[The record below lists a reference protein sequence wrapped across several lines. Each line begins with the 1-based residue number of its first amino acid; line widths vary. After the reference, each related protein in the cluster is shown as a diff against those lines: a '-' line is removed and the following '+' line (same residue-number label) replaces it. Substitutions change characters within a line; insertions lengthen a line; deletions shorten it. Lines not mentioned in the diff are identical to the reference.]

1 MDISLYKL
9 VQNIERP
16 PSPLLVN
23 PATLLSLAESIIEV
37 LVEQQISATLWLKL
51 PPGKIWYS
59 AIKRYHQQVKVSH
72 TTYLCHTRKAGKNQ
86 ITQAGFPVVPVQLVP
101 NSQLR
106 RDYFLLILSPQF
118 SSLIL
123 AHRSRMRRQ
132 KKAKPKENHHKKLL
146 PLVSIC
152 SFESQIIKGVLD
164 GLKHSI
170 TQSTRLI
177 LAQSKSQTINTQLLE
192 TWDAQFIEPTAPN
205 PLLLEQLLS
214 KQIQHQDAVRRSAIV
229 ERITNLQRQNQEL
242 LDTLR
247 RKDESFSSICEEL
260 RIPLTHM
267 KAALSLLNSPHLK
280 PPQKQRYLQLL
291 STECARQNYLIDGL
305 LELVKLES
313 SADTTE
319 LVPLRLS
326 EIVPGVVSMYQP
338 LAQEKGIMLGYTV
351 STDLPAVYCS
361 PTWLKQI
368 VINLLHNSMKF
379 TPTGGQVYVTASV
392 VGDYVQLEFRDTGIG
407 ISPTEIP
414 KIFDRFYRV
423 RSTSNDDPGGA
434 GLGLTIVQQL
444 LLRCGGS
451 ISVRSRVGDGSGSIF
466 HVLLAIAPVF
476 VTEQV

>member
-9 VQNIERP
+9 AQNIERP

-23 PATLLSLAESIIEV
+23 PATLLSLAESMIEV

-72 TTYLCHTRKAGKNQ
+72 TTYVCHTQKAGENQ

-123 AHRSRMRRQ
+123 AHRSRMRRH
-132 KKAKPKENHHKKLL
+132 KKAKPKENKPKKLL

-164 GLKHSI
+164 GIKHSI
-170 TQSTRLI
+170 TQSTRLT
-177 LAQSKSQTINTQLLE
+177 LAQSKTQTINTDLLE
-192 TWDAQFIEPTAPN
+192 TWDDQFIYPTAPN

-229 ERITNLQRQNQEL
+229 ERITNLERQNQEL
-242 LDTLR
+242 LDTLC

-260 RIPLTHM
+260 RTPLTHM

-291 STECARQNYLIDGL
+291 STECDRQNSLINGL
-305 LELVKLES
+305 LELVQLET
-313 SADTTE
+313 ADTTE

-326 EIVPGVVSMYQP
+326 EIVPGVVSTYQP

-361 PTWLKQI
+361 PAWLRQI
-368 VINLLHNSMKF
+368 VINLLHNSIKF
-379 TPTGGQVYVTASV
+379 TPTGGQVWVKASV
-392 VGDYVQLEFRDTGIG
+392 VGDYVQLEFGDTGIG

-414 KIFDRFYRV
+414 KIFDRFYRI
-423 RSTSNDDPGGA
+423 RSASHDDPDGA

-451 ISVRSRVGDGSGSIF
+451 ISVKSKMGEGSIF
-466 HVLLAIAPVF
+466 HVLLPIAPVF
-476 VTEQV
+476 LTS

>member
-9 VQNIERP
+9 AQNIERR

-23 PATLLSLAESIIEV
+23 PATLLSLAESMIEV

-72 TTYLCHTRKAGKNQ
+72 TTYICHTQRASRNQ
-86 ITQAGFPVVPVQLVP
+86 ITQEGFPVVPVQLVP

-123 AHRSRMRRQ
+123 AHRSRIRRQ
-132 KKAKPKENHHKKLL
+132 KKAKPRENQHKKLL

-152 SFESQIIKGVLD
+152 TFESQIIKEVLD
-164 GLKHSI
+164 GLKHAI
-170 TQSTRLI
+170 TLT
-177 LAQSKSQTINTQLLE
+177 LAQSKSQTINTKNTDLLE
-192 TWDAQFIEPTAPN
+192 TWDEQFIKPPTAN

-214 KQIQHQDAVRRSAIV
+214 KQIQHQDAVRRNAIV
-229 ERITNLQRQNQEL
+229 ERITYLKHQNQEL
-242 LDTLR
+242 VDTLR

-291 STECARQNYLIDGL
+291 STECDRQNSLINGL
-305 LELVKLES
+305 LDLVQLES
-313 SADTTE
+313 SADTTD

-326 EIVPGVVSMYQP
+326 EIVPGVVSTYQP

-351 STDLPAVYCS
+351 STDLPAIYCS
-361 PTWLKQI
+361 PAWLRQI
-368 VINLLHNSMKF
+368 VINLLHNSIKF
-379 TPTGGQVYVTASV
+379 TPTGGQVWVRGSV
-392 VGDYVQLEFRDTGIG
+392 VGDYVQLEFGDTGIG

-423 RSTSNDDPGGA
+423 RSASHDDPGGA

-451 ISVRSRVGDGSGSIF
+451 ISVRSRIGEGSIF

-476 VTEQV
+476 VTS

>member
-9 VQNIERP
+9 AQNIERR

-23 PATLLSLAESIIEV
+23 PATLLSLAESMIEL

-72 TTYLCHTRKAGKNQ
+72 TTYVCHTQRASRNQ
-86 ITQAGFPVVPVQLVP
+86 ITPAGFPVVPVQLVP

-132 KKAKPKENHHKKLL
+132 KKAKPKENNPKKLL

-164 GLKHSI
+164 GLKHAI
-170 TQSTRLI
+170 TLT

-192 TWDAQFIEPTAPN
+192 TWDEQFIEPTAPN

-229 ERITNLQRQNQEL
+229 ERTTKLERQNQEL
-242 LDTLR
+242 LDTLC

-260 RIPLTHM
+260 RTPLTHM

-291 STECARQNYLIDGL
+291 STECDRQNSLINGL
-305 LELVKLES
+305 LDLVQLES
-313 SADTTE
+313 SADTTD

-326 EIVPGVVSMYQP
+326 EIVPGVVSTYQP

-361 PTWLKQI
+361 PAWLRQI
-368 VINLLHNSMKF
+368 VINLLHNSIKF
-379 TPTGGQVYVTASV
+379 TPTGGQVWVRGSV
-392 VGDYVQLEFRDTGIG
+392 VGDYVQLEFGDTGIG

-423 RSTSNDDPGGA
+423 RSASNDDPGGA

-451 ISVRSRVGDGSGSIF
+451 ISVKSRIGEGSIF

-476 VTEQV
+476 VTS